1 MVATNQWWHLE
12 HWKCSRQQE
21 TKGLSFTM
29 QPEQKAGYSGL
40 PMPRGSLASCPG
52 PPGPPEPTKSG
63 GSWRQSLCS
72 QGSCHQLWAM
82 SFFSTGDSSPLW
94 PLHQS
99 GCSALFPSYHTFL
112 SNIVPTRVLHTGPH
126 YESICFCFL
135 VGFPSGF
142 SCVLASPSSSYWIKV
157 FISGWSPF
165 SLGWV
170 SRVGC

>member
-1 MVATNQWWHLE
+1 
-12 HWKCSRQQE
+12 
-21 TKGLSFTM
+21 
-29 QPEQKAGYSGL
+29 
-40 PMPRGSLASCPG
+40 
-52 PPGPPEPTKSG
+52 
-63 GSWRQSLCS
+63 
-72 QGSCHQLWAM
+72 M

-99 GCSALFPSYHTFL
+99 GCSALFPTYHTFL

-157 FISGWSPF
+157 FISGRSPF
-165 SLGWV
+165 ALGWV
-170 SRVGC
+170 SRVGWQSWRVPWRSSMGHGPSVHTSAQQLPKDPKGGLDLEALGIREWGPYAILHIWPWGSRMGQEIRALCAQGLG